1 MRVVADLNSPAM
13 KRYMRRNG
21 ARTKEIAF
29 KVFFHRAYR
38 YEINLLKHYCVG
50 WYNEYVAEGPMIT
63 KIHASACGKKTRSEL
78 IERRLISTD
87 ELEKHFPD
95 EYWTRLYCF
104 TRAKE
109 TRKDWSQVHF
119 DNIVKKGIE
128 FKKLLDKERGMSYI
142 SGNFQK
148 IQSPKRFEFTE
159 LTDEE
164 IQTRLRDN
172 MMRSDKGKFKF

>member
-1 MRVVADLNSPAM
+1 MNWKNIFQTSIGQGCTVSQ
-13 KRYMRRNG
+13 
-21 ARTKEIAF
+21 
-29 KVFFHRAYR
+29 
-38 YEINLLKHYCVG
+38 
-50 WYNEYVAEGPMIT
+50 
-63 KIHASACGKKTRSEL
+63 EL
-78 IERRLISTD
+78 R
-87 ELEKHFPD
+87 
-95 EYWTRLYCF
+95 
-104 TRAKE
+104 
-109 TRKDWSQVHF
+109 SQVHF